1 MYILQK
7 LVFPNLGI
15 DADKSLYIRPSY
27 GCIDSRVERKIVFS
41 KSGSSCG
48 FDTYFNSFTVNV
60 WKNKTII
67 DDVRLRLEGEGV
79 FIVKIGLHK
88 LHAETRILSES
99 KIELKKGVHAAV
111 DIPSLSSFV
120 EGMIFF
126 ELISL
131 SDKATI
137 TGGCYYTLT
146 PPVREVNLGIVVTH
160 FNRKNYVL
168 PAIERVSSE
177 LLEDEYYSDNIKL
190 IVVDNSSNIT
200 ADEAKKAIV
209 IPNQNLGGS
218 GGFTRGLLYL
228 QDQGNFSHC
237 LFMDDDASCEI
248 ESIRRAYALLQYANI
263 DMFAVAGAQLRE
275 LAPFQIHEKGARF
288 DNGKCMALHHTKDMR
303 DVFALLLAEFEDISP
318 NYGAWWFFAFAIND
332 VKKYPFPFFVRG
344 DDMLFSLQNKFNICT
359 LNGIGVWGEDFFVKE
374 SPLTRY
380 LGFRAVNVCDAL
392 MKTNFNKKDLIK
404 SFSTWYLTSLFSY
417 NYSSAKAIA
426 LSLNDFLHGVDTFVN
441 DMDASG
447 VRAKIAEL
455 PAIEKMQSINRRD
468 YVLSGRDMHES
479 KIRKVFRFLTING
492 LLIPS
497 FLMKDE
503 IIFQSKH
510 FRANF
515 RQIFRFKKVFYEHEA
530 TRTGYIAQHDKS
542 ELISGIINYC
552 KGIVSILKKFD
563 DAKKNY
569 LSNEAELTTKEF
581 WEGVYNKGK

>member
-7 LVFPNLGI
+7 IVFPNLKI
-15 DADKSLYIRPSY
+15 DADKELYVRSSSDCKEY
-27 GCIDSRVERKIVFS
+27 FS
-41 KSGSSCG
+41 KKKLVFLKIGSSCS

-60 WKNKTII
+60 WKNKT
-67 DDVRLRLEGEGV
+67 VVNNVKLQLEGNGRFLV
-79 FIVKIGLHK
+79 RIKLHK
-88 LHAETRILSES
+88 LHAETRTLSETEISLS
-99 KIELKKGVHAAV
+99 KNNSVSIDVAE
-111 DIPSLSSFV
+111 LSSFV
-120 EGMIFF
+120 EGMLFF
-126 ELISL
+126 ELTSL
-131 SDKATI
+131 SDNSEI

-146 PPVREVNLGIVVTH
+146 PPVRDVNLGIVVTH

-168 PAIERVSSE
+168 PAIDRVSSE

-200 ADEAKKAIV
+200 TAEAKKAIV

-228 QDQGNFSHC
+228 QNQGCFSHC

-248 ESIRRAYALLQYANI
+248 ESIRRAYALLQYTNV

-303 DVFALLLAEFEDISP
+303 DVSSLLLAEFEDISP

-392 MKTNFNKKDLIK
+392 MKKNFNKKDLIK

-426 LSLNDFLHGVDTFVN
+426 LSLNDFLHGVGTFVN

-447 VRAKIAEL
+447 VRAKIATL
-455 PAIEKMQSINRRD
+455 PPIEKMQLINRSD

-492 LLIPS
+492 LLIPN

-503 IIFQSKH
+503 IVFQSKH

-515 RQIFRFKKVFYEHEA
+515 RQIFIFKKVFYEHEA
-530 TRTGYIAQHDKS
+530 TRTGYIAKHDKS

-552 KGIVSILKKFD
+552 KGVVSILKKFD

-569 LSNEAELTTKEF
+569 LSNEPDLTTKEF
-581 WEGVYNKGK
+581 WESVYNKGK